1 MLYYHRDRLGSVV
14 ATTAQGGA
22 DGAWYRYDPYG
33 NPAGSYIGSAAVA
46 ADVESELG
54 YTGGVRLSEG
64 LLHLEARAY
73 WSRLRRFVQPDNVDE
88 RRYSYVGGDPANGVD
103 PTGHMVETRGPPVT
117 IIVGKPDGGEIVTT
131 VPTGGGG
138 DGGAP
143 SSPGGGEGVP
153 TVTPTTPGSGV
164 ADNSS
169 ANQQAANAAIPGRG
183 PQGERA
189 QGPGGVGGGGAS
201 GSQRRRVQPL
211 LSQSSSPA
219 LKSFED
225 HLKKCGP
232 DMRDCIYG
240 SAAGSPGPVV
250 AAIAGANIVRLGQLG
265 EATIRRYLYIGE
277 KIATRVSGRLRIP
290 DGINLLDST
299 LNEVK
304 NVQYLAYTQQLKDF
318 ATIAALKG
326 LDFVL
331 YVRDGATLSGP
342 LWEKVASGE
351 IRLIFY

>member
-1 MLYYHRDRLGSVV
+1 
-14 ATTAQGGA
+14 
-22 DGAWYRYDPYG
+22 
-33 NPAGSYIGSAAVA
+33 
-46 ADVESELG
+46 
-54 YTGGVRLSEG
+54 
-64 LLHLEARAY
+64 
-73 WSRLRRFVQPDNVDE
+73 
-88 RRYSYVGGDPANGVD
+88 
-103 PTGHMVETRGPPVT
+103 
-117 IIVGKPDGGEIVTT
+117 
-131 VPTGGGG
+131 
-138 DGGAP
+138 
-143 SSPGGGEGVP
+143 
-153 TVTPTTPGSGV
+153 
-164 ADNSS
+164 
-169 ANQQAANAAIPGRG
+169 
-183 PQGERA
+183 
-189 QGPGGVGGGGAS
+189 
-201 GSQRRRVQPL
+201 
-211 LSQSSSPA
+211 